1 MLLVTNRPT
10 SSEAR
15 GNRCD
20 PASATLRE
28 HGRAFP
34 RWYIDAVVRTEVG
47 VAREQSLRKKPLLTP
62 PDHLRKF
69 YGANLAEVF
78 RTPLYDC
85 SLKNVCGVPDF
96 ALTRLKGGP
105 MEMQRAPAYPEDR
118 AILICVA
125 LAPTPVDRWRARIAG
140 REVGVSHSIAFATT
154 VIDLMKPVEM
164 WAAGPFDYLHYY
176 VSRDLLDRVATD
188 NRIAPVDSF
197 RMVFFE
203 RDLVV
208 AQLTKTILS
217 QVRNREPL
225 NMLALEDVSLLVS
238 THLLQHYGNGKGVL
252 RAQPSLEI
260 WQKIR
265 TEEMLRAHLEGEI
278 RIADLATACQLSPSH
293 FSRCFRQSF
302 GTSVHQWLIKLR
314 IDTAKNLLRESELTL
329 AEVGFRSGFC
339 DQAAFTRAFTTLEG
353 TTPFRWRKLNGRT
366 PVATDPVVSGELRPR

>member
-1 MLLVTNRPT
+1 M
-10 SSEAR
+10 AR
-15 GNRCD
+15 TQNL
-20 PASATLRE
+20 A
-28 HGRAFP
+28 
-34 RWYIDAVVRTEVG
+34 
-47 VAREQSLRKKPLLTP
+47 QKPLLTG
-62 PDHLRKF
+62 PDHTRRF
-69 YGANLAEVF
+69 FGANLAEVF

-85 SLKNVCGVPDF
+85 SLKNECGVPDF
-96 ALTRLKGGP
+96 ALTRLKGGS

-118 AILICVA
+118 AVLICVA
-125 LAPTPVDRWRARIAG
+125 LAPTPVDRWRARIDSQ
-140 REVGVSHSIAFATT
+140 EVSVSHSIAFATT
-154 VIDLMKPVEM
+154 VIDLMKPMEM

-176 VSRDLLDRVATD
+176 VSRDLLDRVAAD

-203 RDLVV
+203 RDLVI

-252 RAQPSLEI
+252 RAKPRLEI
-260 WQKIR
+260 WPNIR
-265 TEEMLRAHLEGEI
+265 TEETLRAHLEGEI

-302 GTSVHQWLIKLR
+302 GTSVHHWLIRLR
-314 IDTAKNLLRESELTL
+314 IETAKNLLREPHLSL

-353 TTPFRWRKLNGRT
+353 TTPFRWRRLNGHGA
-366 PVATDPVVSGELRPR
+366 VATDHLVSDELRPR

>member
-1 MLLVTNRPT
+1 
-10 SSEAR
+10 
-15 GNRCD
+15 
-20 PASATLRE
+20 
-28 HGRAFP
+28 
-34 RWYIDAVVRTEVG
+34 
-47 VAREQSLRKKPLLTP
+47 VARKQSLPKEPLSTRQ
-62 PDHLRKF
+62 DHDRKF
-69 YGANLAEVF
+69 YGATLAKVF

-85 SLKNVCGVPDF
+85 SLTNVSGVPDF
-96 ALTRLKGGP
+96 ALTRLKGMA
-105 MEMQRAPAYPEDR
+105 MEMQRAPTYPEDR
-118 AILICVA
+118 AVLICVA

-140 REVGVSHSIAFATT
+140 QEVGVSRSIAFATT
-154 VIDLMKPVEM
+154 VIDLMKPMEM

-176 VSRDLLDRVATD
+176 VSRDLLDRVAAD

-208 AQLTKTILS
+208 SQLTRTILS

-225 NMLALEDVSLLVS
+225 NMLALEDVSLLAS

-252 RAQPSLEI
+252 RAQPSLET

-314 IDTAKNLLRESELTL
+314 IDTAKNLLSEPELSL

-339 DQAAFTRAFTTLEG
+339 DQAAFTRAFTALEG
-353 TTPFRWRKLNGRT
+353 TTPFRWRKLNGRGAL
-366 PVATDPVVSGELRPR
+366 ATDRLVAGELHSR

>member
-1 MLLVTNRPT
+1 MDGSFWVLYI
-10 SSEAR
+10 EAV
-15 GNRCD
+15 
-20 PASATLRE
+20 A
-28 HGRAFP
+28 
-34 RWYIDAVVRTEVG
+34 RTETG
-47 VAREQSLRKKPLLTP
+47 MARKQSLPKKSAAAK
-62 PDHLRKF
+62 PDHDRKF

-85 SLKNVCGVPDF
+85 SLKNVSGVPDF
-96 ALTRLKGGP
+96 ALTRLKGGS

-118 AILICVA
+118 AMLICVA

-140 REVGVSHSIAFATT
+140 EEVGVAHSIAFATT
-154 VIDLMKPVEM
+154 VIDLMKPMEM

-176 VSRDLLDRVATD
+176 VSRDLLDRVAAD
-188 NRIAPVDSF
+188 NRIAPVNSF

-238 THLLQHYGNGKGVL
+238 THLLQHYGNSLGTL

-278 RIADLATACQLSPSH
+278 RIAELATACQLSPSH

-302 GTSVHQWLIKLR
+302 GISVHQWLIKLR
-314 IDTAKNLLRESELTL
+314 IDTAKNLLREPELNL

-339 DQAAFTRAFTTLEG
+339 DQAAFTRAFTLLEG
-353 TTPFRWRKLNGRT
+353 TTPSRWRKLNGRGA
-366 PVATDPVVSGELRPR
+366 VAIDHLVSGELRPR

>member
-1 MLLVTNRPT
+1 MGM
-10 SSEAR
+10 AR
-15 GNRCD
+15 K
-20 PASATLRE
+20 
-28 HGRAFP
+28 
-34 RWYIDAVVRTEVG
+34 
-47 VAREQSLRKKPLLTP
+47 QSLPKKSLSAR
-62 PDHLRKF
+62 PDHDRKF

-85 SLKNVCGVPDF
+85 SLKNVSGVPDF
-96 ALTRLKGGP
+96 ALTRLKGGS

-140 REVGVSHSIAFATT
+140 QEVGVSHSIAFATT
-154 VIDLMKPVEM
+154 VIDLMKPMEM

-176 VSRDLLDRVATD
+176 VSRDLLDRVAAD

-225 NMLALEDVSLLVS
+225 NVLALEDVSLLVS
-238 THLLQHYGNGKGVL
+238 THLLQHYGNGRRLL

-278 RIADLATACQLSPSH
+278 RIAELATACQLSPSH

-314 IDTAKNLLRESELTL
+314 IDTAKNLLREPELSLT
-329 AEVGFRSGFC
+329 EVGFRSGFC

-353 TTPFRWRKLNGRT
+353 TTPFRWRKLNGRSA
-366 PVATDPVVSGELRPR
+366 VATDHLVYGELRSR

>member
-1 MLLVTNRPT
+1 
-10 SSEAR
+10 
-15 GNRCD
+15 
-20 PASATLRE
+20 
-28 HGRAFP
+28 
-34 RWYIDAVVRTEVG
+34 
-47 VAREQSLRKKPLLTP
+47 
-62 PDHLRKF
+62 
-69 YGANLAEVF
+69 
-78 RTPLYDC
+78 
-85 SLKNVCGVPDF
+85 
-96 ALTRLKGGP
+96 
-105 MEMQRAPAYPEDR
+105 
-118 AILICVA
+118 
-125 LAPTPVDRWRARIAG
+125 
-140 REVGVSHSIAFATT
+140 
-154 VIDLMKPVEM
+154 MKPMEM

-176 VSRDLLDRVATD
+176 VSRDLLDRVAAD

-225 NMLALEDVSLLVS
+225 NLLALEDVSLLVS

-252 RAQPSLEI
+252 RAQPSLES

-278 RIADLATACQLSPSH
+278 RIADLAAACQLSSSH

-314 IDTAKNLLRESELTL
+314 IDTAKNLLREPELSL
-329 AEVGFRSGFC
+329 AELAFRSGFC

-353 TTPFRWRKLNGRT
+353 TTPFRWRKLNGSGA
-366 PVATDPVVSGELRPR
+366 VATDRPVRGELRSR

>member
-1 MLLVTNRPT
+1 M
-10 SSEAR
+10 A
-15 GNRCD
+15 
-20 PASATLRE
+20 
-28 HGRAFP
+28 HK
-34 RWYIDAVVRTEVG
+34 
-47 VAREQSLRKKPLLTP
+47 QSLPTKPLSTH
-62 PDHLRKF
+62 PDQDRKF

-85 SLKNVCGVPDF
+85 SLKNMSGLPDF
-96 ALTRLKGGP
+96 ALTRLKGGS
-105 MEMQRAPAYPEDR
+105 MEMQRAPSYPEDR
-118 AILICVA
+118 AMLICVA

-140 REVGVSHSIAFATT
+140 REVSVSHSIAFATT
-154 VIDLMKPVEM
+154 VIDLMKPMEM

-176 VSRDLLDRVATD
+176 VSRDLLDRVAAD

-208 AQLTKTILS
+208 AQVTKAILS

-238 THLLQHYGNGKGVL
+238 THLLQHYGSSKGIL
-252 RAQPSLEI
+252 RAQAGLEI

-265 TEEMLRAHLEGEI
+265 AEEMLRAHLESEI

-302 GTSVHQWLIKLR
+302 GTSVHQWLINLR
-314 IDTAKNLLRESELTL
+314 IDTAKDLLRDPTL
-329 AEVGFRSGFC
+329 SLSEVGVRSGFC
-339 DQAAFTRAFTTLEG
+339 DQAAFTRAFTALEG
-353 TTPFRWRKLNGRT
+353 ITPFRWRKLNG
-366 PVATDPVVSGELRPR
+366 PCSVATGRFVYDERRSH